1 MPQLTHGL
9 PTRREA
15 QSEDG
20 AAAKISAVD
29 DEPTLLDVRPSSA
42 PTGREEGGEEE
53 EEEKKAHTI
62 RVERLR
68 IESTVGE

>member
-29 DEPTLLDVRPSSA
+29 DEPTLLGVRPSSV
-42 PTGREEGGEEE
+42 PTGREEGGEE